1 MGGRRYIYC
10 PNCGARN
17 EVENNFCAMCGAP
30 LRGVARRVLAAKPST
45 PQPKP
50 APRIPPHVQ
59 QTLSPGMLV
68 HLFYDKY
75 FKTGSS
81 FRADMAVAATLYAL
95 EAEGY
100 VALTPSKRGRI
111 RKHDTV
117 EIRKLRDFDPG
128 RFGYLSKLIHKLR
141 VGKGINVYD
150 LVKKAGRKCE
160 YPISRLMELIVE
172 NDLTKETWSFLYRE
186 KVHKVKRSLLDRLLL
201 VPGEYRSIEERKRN
215 IRLYEPQAKRLSQLV
230 KRRMEAYPEMHRLI
244 VRECSKA
251 LEDLKYVPPEY

>member
-1 MGGRRYIYC
+1 M
-10 PNCGARN
+10 
-17 EVENNFCAMCGAP
+17 ENNFCAMCGAP
-30 LRGVARRVLAAKPST
+30 LREAARRVLAAKPST

-50 APRIPPHVQ
+50 ASRIPPHVQ

-68 HLFYDKY
+68 YLFYDKY
-75 FKTGSS
+75 FDMEYHS
-81 FRADMAVAATLYAL
+81 RADMAVAATLYAL

-111 RKHDTV
+111 RK
-117 EIRKLRDFDPG
+117 LRDFDPG
-128 RFGYLSKLIHKLR
+128 RFGYLSKPIHKLR
-141 VGKGINVYD
+141 VGKSINIYE

-172 NDLTKETWSFLYRE
+172 NDLTRETWSFLYKE
-186 KVHKVKRSLLDRLLL
+186 KVRKVERSLLDRLLL
-201 VPGEYRSIEERKRN
+201 IPGEYRSIEERKRN
-215 IRLYEPQAKRLSQLV
+215 IRLYEPQAQRLSQLV

-251 LEDLKYVPPEY
+251 LEDLEYVPPKY